1 MRKKTKIY
9 SREEQRLVV
18 FQAYLNGYTPVEMG
32 ALFDMSRQRAYQ
44 IISENITEAFQKTHE
59 LNRAKRIYEGL
70 KLKAHEFIDDYYSK
84 GLANM

>member
-1 MRKKTKIY
+1 MRKTTKIY
-9 SREEQRLVV
+9 SKEEQRLVV

-70 KLKAHEFIDDYYSK
+70 KLKAGDIVVD
-84 GLANM
+84 

>member
-9 SREEQRLVV
+9 NREDQRLVV

-59 LNRAKRIYEGL
+59 LNRAKRIYESL
-70 KLKAHEFIDDYYSK
+70 KLKAGDNLVD
-84 GLANM
+84 GVA

>member
-9 SREEQRLVV
+9 NREDQRLVV

-59 LNRAKRIYEGL
+59 LNKAKRIYEGL
-70 KLKAHEFIDDYYSK
+70 KLKAGDNLLDGVAK
-84 GLANM
+84 K

>member
-59 LNRAKRIYEGL
+59 LNRAKRIYESL
-70 KLKAHEFIDDYYSK
+70 KLKSGDNLVDGVA
-84 GLANM
+84 

>member
-9 SREEQRLVV
+9 NREDQRLVV

-44 IISENITEAFQKTHE
+44 IINENITETFQKTHE
-59 LNRAKRIYEGL
+59 LNRAKRIYESL
-70 KLKAHEFIDDYYSK
+70 KLKAGDNLVD
-84 GLANM
+84 GVA